1 MTLEPFPVNR
11 STPLAILAFDFGT
24 NRIGVAFG
32 QSLTGTAST
41 VCVLKAKDG
50 VPDWNQI
57 LKLIQVWNTN
67 PVLVSTNAYR
77 QWKRGNSFSPPT
89 LTQKKELP

>member
-57 LKLIQVWNTN
+57 LKLIQVWN
-67 PVLVSTNAYR
+67 PDAFLVGLPYSMNGSESEMLVRA
-77 QWKRGNSFSPPT
+77 
-89 LTQKKELP
+89 QKF